1 VNTFKISSSF
11 QIGLQAAGVDPAM
24 VLRKSGLPLALW
36 SSGKGMVTT
45 EQFFAIW
52 RSVGELSIDPGIGL
66 KLPGLVPREQHHPMN
81 IAAQHAR
88 TFRDAVQRMARYKI
102 LCCAEEMRVIEGKEE
117 CSVEFDWLWSREFA
131 PTQLLDAAFASVL
144 ELGRR
149 GTQQPLYPLRVEL
162 KRNPAHSEIYE
173 SYYGC
178 RMRFKARR
186 NAILF
191 RTADLDRPFVT
202 YNAELLAMLGPQLDR
217 ELAER
222 KARQTIADQV
232 KWVLFARTD

>member
-1 VNTFKISSSF
+1 
-11 QIGLQAAGVDPAM
+11 M
-24 VLRKSGLPLALW
+24 VLRKSGLPLTLW

-52 RSVGELSIDPGIGL
+52 RSVGELSDDSRIGL
-66 KLPGLVPREQHHPMN
+66 RLPDLVPREQHHPMN

-88 TFRDAVQRMARYKI
+88 TFRDA
-102 LCCAEEMRVIEGKEE
+102 
-117 CSVEFDWLWSREFA
+117 
-131 PTQLLDAAFASVL
+131 AFASVL

-149 GTQQPLYPLRVEL
+149 GTQQPLHPLRVEL

-178 RMRFKARR
+178 RVRFKARR

-222 KARQTIADQV
+222 KAGQTISVPGKMGPVTSPRRASSRDSRGRKRSGPKHSDV
-232 KWVLFARTD
+232 AASDHRGRHLLPPTREGRSA